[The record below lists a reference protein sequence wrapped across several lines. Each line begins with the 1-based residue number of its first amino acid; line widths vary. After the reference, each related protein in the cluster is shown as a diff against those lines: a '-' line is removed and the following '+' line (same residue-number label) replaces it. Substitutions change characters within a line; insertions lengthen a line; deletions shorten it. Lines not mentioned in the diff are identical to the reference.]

1 MIKAVFS
8 PTGGTRCIADA
19 MAPTA
24 RLVDLCAPVTTRV
37 VEEPLLAV
45 LPVFAGR
52 VPEVALERL
61 QQLTPVS
68 GTPAVAVVVYG
79 NRAYE
84 DALAELH
91 AALSQQGY
99 VVVAAAAFVAEHSVI
114 RSIAAGRPNAED
126 KAAASAFGVAV
137 EEKLALPREAWQ
149 AVAVPGNPKP
159 GERKKMPVTPLVGDA
174 CGFCGCCAAVCP
186 VGAIPME
193 APDTTD
199 AARCILCMRCVTECP
214 TGARQLPPPMVEMM
228 TARLNA
234 VAAEPKTPE
243 FYF

>member
-8 PTGGTRCIADA
+8 PTGGTRRIADA
-19 MAPTA
+19 VAPSA
-24 RLVDLCAPVTTRV
+24 RFVDLCAPVSACT
-37 VEEPLLAV
+37 VEEALLVV

-61 QQLTPVS
+61 QMLTPRP

-99 VVVAAAAFVAEHSVI
+99 LVLAAAAFVAEHSVI

-126 KAAASAFGVAV
+126 KAAAAAFGRAV
-137 EEKLALPREAWQ
+137 MERLALPAEEWQ
-149 AVAVPGNPKP
+149 PVAVPGNPAP
-159 GERKKMPVTPLVGDA
+159 GERKKMPATPLVGEA

-186 VGAIPME
+186 VGAIPAD

-199 AARCILCMRCVTECP
+199 ASHCILCMRCVAECP
-214 TGARQLPPPMVEMM
+214 TGARHLPPPMVAMM

-234 VAAEPKTPE
+234 VAAEPKAPDL
-243 FYF
+243 FL